1 MSNADKN
8 LIRVRT
14 MADIQFGKGCGE
26 ILFPDG
32 VTFLLSRTKR
42 VRQVQFN
49 GKHMATV
56 RAKDGMLTL
65 SIDGAVALHQGLKKP
80 ASRVVICDDAVP
92 FVAKGKTAFA
102 KHVVA
107 VDPELRAGDEVI
119 LVDEKDEILA
129 TGQLLLSPAEAI
141 RMDRGPAVDVRR
153 GIAQC

>member
-92 FVAKGKTAFA
+92 FVSKGKTAFA

-119 LVDEKDEILA
+119 LVDENDEILA

>member
-92 FVAKGKTAFA
+92 FVSKGKTAFA

-153 GIAQC
+153 GIAQS

>member
-14 MADIQFGKGCGE
+14 MADIQFGKGCGD

-32 VTFLLSRTKR
+32 VTFQLSRTKR

-56 RAKDGMLTL
+56 RARDGMLTL
-65 SIDGAVALHQGLKKP
+65 SIDGAAALHQGLGKP

-92 FVAKGKTAFA
+92 FVSKGKTAFA

-119 LVDEKDEILA
+119 IVDGKDEILA
-129 TGQLLLSPAEAI
+129 TGQLLLSPDEALH
-141 RMDRGPAVDVRR
+141 MDRGPAVDVRR
-153 GIAQC
+153 GIAQS

>member
-1 MSNADKN
+1 MGNTDKN

-32 VTFLLSRTKR
+32 VTFQLSRTKR
-42 VRQVQFN
+42 VRQVQYQ

-65 SIDGAVALHQGLKKP
+65 SIDGAAALHNSLKKP

-92 FVAKGKTAFA
+92 FVSNGKTAFA
-102 KHVVA
+102 KHVIA
-107 VDPELRAGDEVI
+107 VDPELRAGDEVVI
-119 LVDEKDEILA
+119 VDSNDEFLA
-129 TGQLLLSPAEAI
+129 TGQLLLSPKEA
-141 RMDRGPAVDVRR
+141 MHMGRGPAVDVRR
-153 GIAQC
+153 GIAQS

>member
-92 FVAKGKTAFA
+92 FVSKGKTAFA

-119 LVDEKDEILA
+119 LVDENDEILA

-153 GIAQC
+153 GIAQS

>member
-14 MADIQFGKGCGE
+14 MADIQFGKGCGD

-42 VRQVQFN
+42 VRQVQYN
-49 GKHMATV
+49 GRHMATV
-56 RAKDGMLTL
+56 RARDGMLTL
-65 SIDGAVALHQGLKKP
+65 SIDGAVALHKGLEKP

-92 FVAKGKTAFA
+92 FVSAGKTAFA

-119 LVDEKDEILA
+119 LVDGKDEILA

-141 RMDRGPAVDVRR
+141 RMERGPAVDVRR
-153 GIAQC
+153 GIAQS